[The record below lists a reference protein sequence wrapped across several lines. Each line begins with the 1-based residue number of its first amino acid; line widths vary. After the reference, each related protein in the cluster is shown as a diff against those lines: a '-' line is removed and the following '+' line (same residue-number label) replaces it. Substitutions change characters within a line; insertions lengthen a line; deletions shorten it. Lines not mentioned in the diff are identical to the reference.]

1 MCMHAATAPKG
12 ETLSE
17 LILLLFLALSLPSL
31 ESPEI
36 GHSHRKKKKKKHP
49 SENSNAQSEN
59 TAKRALHTN
68 ALHDSPMLS
77 RIGIG
82 HG

>member
-1 MCMHAATAPKG
+1 MHAATAPKG

-36 GHSHRKKKKKKHP
+36 GHSHRKKKKK
-49 SENSNAQSEN
+49 N
-59 TAKRALHTN
+59 TRARTRMRKAKTQPKGLFTQTLFMIPRCYLAL
-68 ALHDSPMLS
+68 A
-77 RIGIG
+77 
-82 HG
+82 